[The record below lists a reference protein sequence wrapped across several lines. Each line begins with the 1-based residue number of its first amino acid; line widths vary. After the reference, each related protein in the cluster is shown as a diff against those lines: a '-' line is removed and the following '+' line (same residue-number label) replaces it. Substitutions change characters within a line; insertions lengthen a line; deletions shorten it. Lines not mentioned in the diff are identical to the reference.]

1 MLRSTAGFAIGA
13 AASASLGGCALV
25 LAVPNLA
32 ASAWGWAAAAFL
44 VTACPG
50 IVFGVLLEHLHGR
63 QGGAFPLAVG
73 AGLLVRLGLAGLVT
87 VLAARE
93 GGSAIP
99 ADLLGLATGFVPVT
113 AFETWWFARKTME
126 HRG

>member
-1 MLRSTAGFAIGA
+1 
-13 AASASLGGCALV
+13 
-25 LAVPNLA
+25 
-32 ASAWGWAAAAFL
+32 
-44 VTACPG
+44 
-50 IVFGVLLEHLHGR
+50 
-63 QGGAFPLAVG
+63 
-73 AGLLVRLGLAGLVT
+73 